1 MYPIILTLLFACED
15 NKEEATCTFNGTEY
29 AVGESFDADDGCN
42 TCSCAQIEGED
53 PSISC
58 TAMECG
64 DLEIID
70 CTILEQE
77 ECESTEGCTPIWAS
91 PVMLDNE
98 NQCFLWANTI
108 EGVGCMVSDQ
118 TCTEA
123 ITYAAS
129 PSDTSSCYGFG
140 NGCIPTGWGDCSQG
154 SFPECE

>member
-98 NQCFLWANTI
+98 NQCFFMGQYHRRRWL
-108 EGVGCMVSDQ
+108 
-118 TCTEA
+118 
-123 ITYAAS
+123 
-129 PSDTSSCYGFG
+129 YGQRSNVYRG
-140 NGCIPTGWGDCSQG
+140 HHLCSLTQ
-154 SFPECE
+154 